1 MILTKK
7 KQNEDIVIARIKFP
21 LNIAVLTSS
30 AGAATTQQAFGCF
43 CVAVRSE

>member
-1 MILTKK
+1 MILTK

-30 AGAATTQQAFGCF
+30 AGGATTQQAFGCF